1 MTRETPSNGGDHAS
15 HEDGGGRIRP
25 APGGGGQDGGGGGGL
40 DSLVQAGRAFITEE
54 EEEEKPTQEILLG
67 VPPAGA
73 PREHEE
79 EEEDPCG
86 LRWEGATEGEVDASL
101 REALLV
107 AAAQVSGEDAKC
119 KSAFHDDVSSNR
131 RIDVG
136 SDGEPIRDADC
147 IQWKSTVHVG
157 VFRDL
162 WIEKRHDAT
171 HGKWRARVAK
181 ARAWAPVA
189 EDEEVPAA
197 EEEGEDVRAGASR
210 TGETSADEL
219 FREVARM
226 RRKVRSQQQ
235 QQQQQQADGAIG
247 RDDVEIGS
255 GPDEATEDRGEWAAG
270 PGAFRMGGV
279 GEGMDGEIDDDDDR
293 DLTVDAVPP
302 PTSAT
307 LAAQRSDA
315 ILLDADLVVEQD
327 GSGAPL
333 VKAEPIR
340 RKRQAVAVMALV
352 VLTAI
357 VVGATTGV
365 ILSRPDPKP
374 TPSYQF
380 VNVSSMQAVFN
391 KSLPNATVE
400 EINRGS
406 TPQADAYRWLFA
418 SDDGHPDLPESDAL
432 TRMLHRFALAS
443 LFYSTGGN
451 DTWKISTG
459 WLDPAEHECFWHGV
473 SCSNGTSDAVAAC
486 KNAFGI
492 QSVSCRIPNSTA
504 IDGLD
509 LSGNGLRRSL
519 PGEIGLLRTSG
530 ISQIQLDNNDLAGA
544 APSEIGELWS
554 LQVLSLRGNRLDGT
568 MPSTIGGL
576 NKLETLFL
584 SQNDMSGSIPASLA
598 NLGNLRD
605 IDLSQNNFEGELP
618 TQIGLMTALRTIVA
632 WTNLLSG
639 TIPTELANLTNL
651 QTLVLSD
658 NDLTITFPS
667 GKSMSSLQV
676 LALSENTYGATL
688 PSQIGDFTSLT
699 RLDLFTNRLT
709 GTIPSELGLVNL
721 EYLRLHQTGL
731 TGTIP
736 TEVGNLR
743 SLIVW
748 NTGDSKL
755 TGPLPSELAR
765 LTALEEL
772 LVDRCAHSG
781 TIPAEIGDLSS
792 LRELDANGNILS
804 GPLPTELG
812 MLEALEQLWAGGRF
826 GTAYSRQRLMKM
838 ID

>member
-1 MTRETPSNGGDHAS
+1 MTRETSS
-15 HEDGGGRIRP
+15 HEP
-25 APGGGGQDGGGGGGL
+25 
-40 DSLVQAGRAFITEE
+40 
-54 EEEEKPTQEILLG
+54 EEEKPTQEILNG
-67 VPPAGA
+67 VPFSGA
-73 PREHEE
+73 PREQQ
-79 EEEDPCG
+79 EEEDTCG
-86 LRWEGATEGEVDASL
+86 LLWEGATEGEVDASL

-107 AAAQVSGEDAKC
+107 AAAQVSGEDDPDGKS
-119 KSAFHDDVSSNR
+119 KSAFHDGVSLSR
-131 RIDVG
+131 RIDVS
-136 SDGEPIRDADC
+136 SDGEPTRDADC

-162 WIEKRHDAT
+162 WIEKRYDAT
-171 HGKWRARVAK
+171 QGKWRARVAK
-181 ARAWAPVA
+181 ARAWVPVA
-189 EDEEVPAA
+189 EEEVPAA
-197 EEEGEDVRAGASR
+197 EEEGEDEVDAPAGASR
-210 TGETSADEL
+210 AGETSVDEL

-226 RRKVRSQQQ
+226 RRKVRSH
-235 QQQQQQADGAIG
+235 QQQQADGAIG
-247 RDDVEIGS
+247 RDDVEIGF
-255 GPDEATEDRGEWAAG
+255 GPDDATEDRGEWAAG

-279 GEGMDGEIDDDDDR
+279 GEGMDGEIDDDDGR
-293 DLTVDAVPP
+293 DLSADAVPP

-315 ILLDADLVVEQD
+315 ILLEADLVVEQE
-327 GSGAPL
+327 GSEALL

-340 RKRQAVAVMALV
+340 RKRQAMAVAALV

-365 ILSRPDPKP
+365 ILSRPNPKP

-380 VNVSSMQAVFN
+380 VNVSSMQAAFN

-406 TPQADAYRWLFA
+406 TPQDDAYQWLFA

-473 SCSNGTSDAVAAC
+473 SCANGTSDAVAAC
-486 KNAFGI
+486 KNTFGI

-568 MPSTIGGL
+568 IASTISSL
-576 NKLETLFL
+576 SKLETLFL
-584 SQNDMSGSIPASLA
+584 SQNDLSGSFPSSLA
-598 NLGNLRD
+598 NLGHLRD
-605 IDLSQNNFEGELP
+605 IDLSQNRIDGELP

-632 WTNLLSG
+632 RTNILTG
-639 TIPTELANLTNL
+639 TIPSELAMLTNL
-651 QTLVLSD
+651 RTLDLSD
-658 NDLTITFPS
+658 NELRITFPS

-676 LALSENTYGATL
+676 LALSENAYGASI
-688 PSQIGDFTSLT
+688 PAQIGDFMSLT
-699 RLDLFTNRLT
+699 RLDLFLSRLT
-709 GTIPSELGLVNL
+709 GTIPTELGRLENL
-721 EYLRLHQTGL
+721 EYVRLHQAGL

-748 NTGDSKL
+748 DTGDSKL
-755 TGPLPSELAR
+755 TGPLPTELAR

-772 LVDRCAHSG
+772 LMNGCAHSG
-781 TIPAEIGDLSS
+781 TIPTELGDLSS
-792 LRELDANGNILS
+792 LRELDVGSNVLS

-812 MLEALEQLWAGGRF
+812 MLEALEKLWAGGRF
-826 GTAYSRQRLMKM
+826 GTAHS
-838 ID
+838 